1 MLFKSNVNWLPMVQR
16 TVDFFDIKKRVQETH
31 KLIDEK
37 LFMKPF
43 ITIAREPG
51 SGGSPI
57 AFAVAKKLGFEL
69 VDDQIISDVAK
80 STKRRLEV
88 IKNLD
93 ERSRS
98 NMEDM
103 IQSFLNPE
111 YVGEQR
117 FIKALFRTVLGYA
130 HRGKVVIIGRGAN
143 FITPFGKGLHV
154 WVTAPYATRVQRAM
168 DFEGLTKEQ
177 AKKVIADTQKERR
190 DFVEQYISKD
200 ARKPNA
206 YDLTINTQ
214 YFKIDEARDVII
226 AAFHK
231 KFSNSLTNPLK
242 RFTQQKD

>member
-1 MLFKSNVNWLPMVQR
+1 MVQR
-16 TVDFFDIKKRVQETH
+16 TIDFFHVQKEMM
-31 KLIDEK
+31 KPRAKNNEL
-37 LFMKPF
+37 LFMHPF
-43 ITIAREPG
+43 ITVAREPG
-51 SGGSPI
+51 SGGAPI

-69 VDDQIISDVAK
+69 VDEQIIEEVAR

-88 IKNLD
+88 IRSID

-98 NMEDM
+98 GIEDM
-103 IQSFLNPE
+103 IGSLLNPE

-117 FIKALFRTVLGYA
+117 FIKALFRTILGYA

-143 FITPFGKGLHV
+143 FITPFAKGLHV

-168 DFEGLTKEQ
+168 DFEGHSREK
-177 AKKVIADTQKERR
+177 AKQVIAQTQKSRQ
-190 DFVEQYISKD
+190 DFVTQYVNENV
-200 ARKPNA
+200 RKPNA

-231 KFSNSLTNPLK
+231 KFSNSLSNPLSK
-242 RFTQQKD
+242 LEPHK